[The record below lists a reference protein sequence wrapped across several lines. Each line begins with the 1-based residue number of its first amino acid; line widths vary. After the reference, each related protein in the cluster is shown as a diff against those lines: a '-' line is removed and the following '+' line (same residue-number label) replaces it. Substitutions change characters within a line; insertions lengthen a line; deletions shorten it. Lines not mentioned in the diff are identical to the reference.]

1 MKNNYWIRSGSYS
14 MAQRVLAF
22 LFGFGS
28 YFFLVRYFDV
38 DSFGVWTL
46 YVIISSSLEMARSS
60 FVQNAFVKFFND
72 PSHDRSVLFWSSA
85 FLNAA
90 ITLLIVCGLVL
101 TIPLMSSFWKTD
113 LIGEIVYWYC
123 LTSIVLIPFT
133 QFNYLEQANHR
144 FKGVFWSSAARQGLF
159 FLIVVIVFFF
169 FPGLPMRFFAIMH
182 VISACVGLAVSYYQ
196 THDIVPN
203 WRLPDWAL
211 VTKLFRFGK
220 YILGTGLTSAV
231 GKNTDQV
238 ILGSVNHAFVA
249 LYNAGVR
256 VLNFI
261 EIPTLS
267 ISNIVYPKAAQ
278 AAAENGN
285 QGVGRMYQKSVGTI
299 LAFVLPIIIVALIIP
314 EFVLLVTAG
323 AKYTSAAPVLR
334 IMVVASLLLPFNVQ
348 MGSSFEVLGKPQIG
362 FYINLFA
369 NIYNVV
375 CNILLIPLFGV
386 IGAAC
391 AFASTLLII
400 FIGSQVMLRRYMQ
413 VSFYGIFQELWSV
426 YIKGWELVI
435 KLIKSKI

>member
-1 MKNNYWIRSGSYS
+1 

-72 PSHDRSVLFWSSA
+72 DSFDKPTLFWSSL
-85 FLNAA
+85 FLNAV
-90 ITLLIVCGLVL
+90 ITMVIVAGLVL
-101 TIPLMSSFWKTD
+101 TSPLMTSFWKTD
-113 LIGEIVYWYC
+113 KITEIIYWYC
-123 LTSIVLIPFT
+123 VTSIILIPFT

-144 FKGVFWSSAARQGLF
+144 FGGVFWSSALRQGLF
-159 FLIVVIVFFF
+159 FLVVVFVFFF
-169 FPGLPMRFFAIMH
+169 VPDLGLSFFAIMH
-182 VISACVGLAVSYYQ
+182 VVCAFFGLILSYLLAKDIIPTFASIDWKLVS
-196 THDIVPN
+196 
-203 WRLPDWAL
+203 
-211 VTKLFRFGK
+211 KLFKFGK

-231 GKNTDQV
+231 GKNADQI

-278 AAAENGN
+278 AASDSGKV
-285 QGVGRMYQKSVGTI
+285 GVALIYHKSVATI
-299 LAFVLPIIIVALIIP
+299 LAIIFPIVLVTLAIP

-334 IMVVASLLLPFNVQ
+334 IMAAASILIPFNIQ
-348 MGSSFEVLGKPQIG
+348 AGSAFEVVGKPQVG
-362 FYINLFA
+362 FYINLAA
-369 NIYNVV
+369 NVFNLI
-375 CNILLIPLFGV
+375 CNIVFIRAFGV
-386 IGAAC
+386 TGAAW
-391 AFASTLLII
+391 AFSFTIIII
-400 FIGSQVMLRRYMQ
+400 FVSGQLLLRKDMKVNLIEIGKEFV
-413 VSFYGIFQELWSV
+413 GV
-426 YIKGWELVI
+426 YRTAWQWLQKRTYS
-435 KLIKSKI
+435 KLHE